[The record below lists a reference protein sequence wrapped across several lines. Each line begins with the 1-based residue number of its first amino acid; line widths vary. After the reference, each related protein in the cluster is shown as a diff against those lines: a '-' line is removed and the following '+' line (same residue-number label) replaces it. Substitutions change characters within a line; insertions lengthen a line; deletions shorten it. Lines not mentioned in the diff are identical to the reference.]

1 MVGQVYEP
9 STSIENAFKS
19 IAKGDVHCQ
28 VANPEESQMD
38 IEEAYGQDEYKKISD
53 AIQIKNQ
60 KKTTQKSN
68 A

>member
-1 MVGQVYEP
+1 
-9 STSIENAFKS
+9 
-19 IAKGDVHCQ
+19 
-28 VANPEESQMD
+28 MD